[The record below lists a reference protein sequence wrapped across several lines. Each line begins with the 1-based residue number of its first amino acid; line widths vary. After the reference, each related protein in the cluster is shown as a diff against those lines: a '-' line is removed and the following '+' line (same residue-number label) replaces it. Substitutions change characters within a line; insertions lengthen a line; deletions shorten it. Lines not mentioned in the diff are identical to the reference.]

1 MKKFRFRFRS
11 PHRGFALVVA
21 LIAIVLVTILILAFF
36 ARAVLNRQVSFSST
50 NQIKADM
57 LARSA
62 LDLITGELRQ
72 EIVDFSDVT
81 NGIHMPKAATNML
94 PIPTG
99 VANAD
104 TTTGQYTIA
113 KVAGE
118 NVAVNPGAGGRL
130 RGSAVSLSAASR
142 NGRTQSRW
150 FDSGPK
156 LGMADLPT
164 WVYLTRNGAASNSL
178 TAADGRNPASTN
190 FVTGRFSFT
199 VYNTGGL
206 LNANVAGY
214 SATLVAA
221 TNASLRSKSS
231 LAYADLTALGIGQEK
246 INAFVAWRN
255 ARTGTNAAAF
265 EQWASGIAGT
275 NTPDREAL
283 RAAASGYTETV
294 IGDNAFVSRR
304 DLVRYL
310 ETHGFPT
317 NAAASFSHTSRALDA
332 PSWGPSNVSGANSEY
347 GDEAN
352 DDDSINRFIPGV
364 KAYNGTMRLYADDG
378 TFEEVEVTENE
389 PLVQTRFSLAK
400 LAWLGHN
407 GPNSAAF
414 NSSLTPAQRE
424 RAIRDCFGLTWHN
437 SSGGTSSDA
446 RWNYN
451 HGNANDIMI
460 LSEVRD
466 EERAPDFFELLK
478 AGILEGSVGGEP
490 GVVATDVASNN
501 AADTT
506 GPAGRDFDAYS
517 ADQDRH
523 ILQLGANII
532 DQADADN
539 YPTAIHMN
547 LINKFNGS
555 EREFYN
561 TVFGLENLP
570 MLQRMGMINSMMG
583 EHRLNSAPP
592 ATPYPS
598 GPMGVWL
605 QPEVWSPNE
614 RSSAGS
620 SPADSKHPTPSALRL
635 VTYGRVYLWN
645 VTEDPS
651 QNETSTPIDFGT
663 DFLNPSL
670 EGTVGFK
677 NPAPNSTMPQ
687 NFFSNPVRLR
697 GFEKATGGTAIYKY
711 DDATSPSG
719 PNNRYPSGINWV
731 SQSLNNNQFLGVFFG
746 QVERDPQNFPQYEIR
761 ALIDGNL
768 TFVLEYFD
776 GATWRPYN
784 ALSRIKTLHENGG
797 GSGSRQGSSAWLSAV
812 GPTDPR
818 TQRFSGS
825 AGRVAAGNNIRWN
838 PDESA
843 RPVRTS
849 TVSTGNTPG
858 RNPIMA
864 AWPRSSSGF
873 THTPVSGLY
882 YLFDDWA
889 MNLDTAAAGNPVSAF
904 RYEDPDAITRPGDSS
919 RADYDTG
926 DGVMLYQEAELPSTS
941 QRRRPIILNRPF
953 RSVGELSYVF
963 RDQPFKTLDF
973 WSEKSADAGLLD
985 LFAVSA
991 SATGVTAAQI
1001 NPNAA
1006 TPAVLTALL
1015 SGAGKQAATDAT
1027 LDADAVSRVAEA
1039 VTSAGTQANRSA
1051 LGDRLGTT
1059 IHTALTNAPA
1069 NGEFRNKTYGEAPV
1083 RTLASVTTTRAWNFL
1098 IDVVAQS
1105 GRLAAN
1111 AGGLQDFLV
1120 EGERRYWLHVAID
1133 RHTGEILD
1141 QQLEPVLE

>member
-1 MKKFRFRFRS
+1 MKKS
-11 PHRGFALVVA
+11 PLGSRGTRRGFALVVA

-36 ARAVLNRQVSFSST
+36 AKSVLNRQVSFSST

-62 LDLITGELRQ
+62 LDLVTGELRQ

-81 NGIHMPKAATNML
+81 NGIHLPKAAANML

-104 TTTGQYTIA
+104 TNAGQFTLA
-113 KVAGE
+113 KVAAD
-118 NVAVNPGAGGRL
+118 NVAINPGPGGRL
-130 RGSAVSLSAASR
+130 RASAVPLTAASR

-150 FDSGPK
+150 FENGPK
-156 LGMADLPT
+156 LGAADLPT
-164 WVYLTRNGAASNSL
+164 WVYLTRDGLAANTL
-178 TAADGRNPASTN
+178 TAAEGRDPAGTN
-190 FVTGRFSFT
+190 FVIGRFSYT

-206 LNANVAGY
+206 LNANVAGF
-214 SATLVAA
+214 SSNFVAA
-221 TNASLRSKSS
+221 TNASLRAKSS
-231 LAYADLTALGIGQEK
+231 LAYADLTALGIGQDK
-246 INAFVAWRN
+246 INAFAAWRN
-255 ARTGTNAAAF
+255 ARTGTNAASF
-265 EQWASGIAGT
+265 EQWASGLAGT
-275 NTPDREAL
+275 NSPDREAL
-283 RAAASGYTETV
+283 RAAASGYTRTV
-294 IGDNAFVSRR
+294 PGDNAFVSRR
-304 DLVRYL
+304 DLLRYL
-310 ETHGFPT
+310 EAHGFPT
-317 NAAASFSHTSRALDA
+317 NAAASFTHTFRALDT
-332 PSWGPSNVSGANSEY
+332 PSWGPSNVSGASITY
-347 GDEAN
+347 GDDASGE
-352 DDDSINRFIPGV
+352 DSINRFIPGV

-378 TFEEVEVTENE
+378 TFEEIVVTEND

-400 LAWLGHN
+400 LAWLGHD
-407 GPNSAAF
+407 GPNPSAFAP
-414 NSSLTPAQRE
+414 SLSTTERE
-424 RAIRDCFGLTWHN
+424 RAIRDCFGLTWFN
-437 SSGGTSSDA
+437 GSGGTSSDA

-478 AGILEGSVGGEP
+478 AGILAGSLGGEP
-490 GVVATDVASNN
+490 GAVAADVASNN

-506 GPAGRDFDAYS
+506 GPVGRDFDAYS

-539 YPTAIHMN
+539 YPTAVHMD
-547 LINKFNGS
+547 LINKFTGS
-555 EREFYN
+555 ERVFYN

-570 MLQRMGMINSMMG
+570 LLQRMGMINSMMG
-583 EHRLNSAPP
+583 EHRPSNADASV
-592 ATPYPS
+592 PYPS

-605 QPEVWSPNE
+605 QPEIWNPND
-614 RSSAGS
+614 RTGAGAG
-620 SPADSKHPTPSALRL
+620 PADPNHPTPSALRL
-635 VTYGRVYLWN
+635 VTYGRIYLWN

-651 QNETSTPIDFGT
+651 QSETSTPIDFGT
-663 DFLNPSL
+663 DFLNPSV
-670 EGTVGFK
+670 EGAIGFK
-677 NPAPNSTMPQ
+677 NPAPLSAVPQ
-687 NFFSNPVRLR
+687 NFFSHPVRIR
-697 GFEKATGGTAIYKY
+697 GFEKAAGGTAKFKY

-719 PNNRYPSGINWV
+719 PKNRYPMGVGWV
-731 SQSLNNNQFLGVFFG
+731 SQSLNNNQFLGVFAG

-776 GATWRPYN
+776 GSTWRPYQTL
-784 ALSRIKTLHENGG
+784 ARLKTLHENGG
-797 GSGSRQGSSAWLSAV
+797 GSGSRQGSSAWLSAT
-812 GPTDPR
+812 GHTDPR

-843 RPVRTS
+843 RPVKAT
-849 TVSTGNTPG
+849 TVSTGNIPG
-858 RNPIMA
+858 RSPITS
-864 AWPRSSSGF
+864 AWPRATSGF
-873 THTPVSGLY
+873 SHTPVSGLH

-889 MNLDTAAAGNPVSAF
+889 MNLDAASAGNPVSAF
-904 RYEDPDAITRPGDSS
+904 RYRDPDQITRPGDSS

-926 DGVMLYQEAELPSTS
+926 DGVMLYQETELASTA

-985 LFAVSA
+985 LFSVSA
-991 SATGVTAAQI
+991 SASGVTAAQI

-1006 TPAVLTALL
+1006 SPAVLTALL
-1015 SGAGKQAATDAT
+1015 SGAGKQAATGAPLEAST
-1027 LDADAVSRVAEA
+1027 IGRVADALA
-1039 VTSAGTQANRSA
+1039 SAGTQENRSA
-1051 LGDRLGTT
+1051 LGDRLGTV

-1069 NGEFRNKTYGEAPV
+1069 TGEFRNKTYGEAPV
-1083 RTLASVTTTRAWNFL
+1083 RALASVSSTRAWNFL

-1105 GRLAAN
+1105 GRLSAN
-1111 AGGLQDFLV
+1111 AGSLQDFLV
-1120 EGERRYWLHVAID
+1120 EGERRYWLHLAID